1 MGLERFHGESAPNA
15 EMKCLCTIVVDVSGT
30 MKPCIGEL
38 NEALR
43 NFFKDIEYGNGV
55 PESTKE
61 QLEVCV
67 IAFDQDVMFKRN
79 PSLLDQGEM
88 PPRLVTRGSTTESV
102 AALEA
107 AIQMTND
114 RKEFYKE
121 TGQPYYRPWIV
132 FMTDGEPNP
141 YDEAK
146 IADLEAR
153 IKQDAKNRSYYIQ
166 GLGVGS
172 QISERTIKRLTA
184 GNAQQLKGTNF
195 GAFFKWLSN
204 SMSIIVSSKPGQKV
218 DISGGQSEWM
228 KPFDSFEI

>member
-1 MGLERFHGESAPNA
+1 MGLERFRGESAPNA

-30 MKPCIGEL
+30 MAPCIDEL
-38 NEALR
+38 NTALR
-43 NFFKDIEYGNGV
+43 TFFRDIEEGNGV
-55 PESTKE
+55 PECTKE

-67 IAFDQDVMFKRN
+67 IAYDEVVMFKRN
-79 PSLLDQGEM
+79 PCLLDSGEM
-88 PPRLVTRGSTTESV
+88 PPKLVTRGSTTDSV

-107 AIQMTND
+107 AIQMTED

-132 FMTDGEPNP
+132 FMTDGEPYPFN
-141 YDEAK
+141 ESK
-146 IADLEAR
+146 ISALEKR
-153 IKQDAKNRSYYIQ
+153 ILNDAKTKNYYIL
-166 GLGVGS
+166 GLGVGTK
-172 QISERTIKRLTA
+172 ISEKTIKRLTA
-184 GNAQQLKGTNF
+184 GNATALKGTNF

-218 DISGGQSEWM
+218 DISVGQSEWM